1 MDKKLHAY
9 ISEIIFNNGV
19 KLPIAENDIV
29 LFVGPNNVG
38 KSQALKDIYI
48 KCEKT
53 VRLLLLPTLRRL
65 KKVC

>member
-1 MDKKLHAY
+1 M
-9 ISEIIFNNGV
+9 

-48 KCEKT
+48 KCEKNSSTLVVTDIKT
-53 VRLLLLPTLRRL
+53 VKEGMLAKI
-65 KKVC
+65 KKTSDKTKQ